1 MKTSIISGGSA
12 QSERRSRSL
21 SAELRV
27 SPTQRSRRDNRT
39 EDHHW
44 PRKSHRSRPQDI
56 AAGASRNVSA
66 LTTVDTVI
74 AIATSAKN
82 KGFMSIRFEQ
92 AMVESDAVQDTHWAL
107 NRQLPPKMLSTT
119 TRVFLADGNC

>member
-1 MKTSIISGGSA
+1 VITERKIIIGHVSLIVRA
-12 QSERRSRSL
+12 RRI
-21 SAELRV
+21 
-27 SPTQRSRRDNRT
+27 
-39 EDHHW
+39 
-44 PRKSHRSRPQDI
+44 I
-56 AAGASRNVSA
+56 AAGASRNISA

-107 NRQLPPKMLSTT
+107 NRQLPPQMLSTT
-119 TRVFLADGNC
+119 TRVFLAAGNC